1 MAYTA
6 LYRKFR
12 PLKFDD
18 MVGQEHNTKTLRN
31 QIISERVGHAYLF
44 NGVRGTGKT
53 TTAKIMA
60 RAINCLNPQNG
71 NPCNECEICKEILD
85 GSLTDVVEMDAASNN
100 SVDDIRAIREEV
112 NFLPTKAKYRVYIID
127 EVHMLSSGAFNAL
140 LKTLEEPPEHVKFI
154 LATTEP
160 QKLPTTI
167 LSRCQR
173 FDYKKISNPDVIKR
187 LKVICKE
194 SNINITEEALNLIA
208 VLSEGAMRDA
218 ISILERCSQEETE
231 QIEISQVKNLV
242 GLPSV
247 EIISRLVSAIF
258 DNDEIEALKQVQ
270 TVIDDGKDLYNFLW
284 EIIKYLKDV
293 LLFKA
298 TKKLEL
304 YSSEELEVIKSISE
318 KVSKEKILNII
329 YFFSDLEKDIKWSSQ
344 KTIMLQAGIIKV
356 SAKSSCNGVEDL
368 ENRINELEAKLSSGN
383 FAVASNSV
391 SKTSLTSSSNE
402 AMLKPKNTTEETKD
416 NSSNNNINS
425 DGETLGS
432 WGRIVDYLKRSGKIR
447 LFTCL
452 ANTKAK
458 QVGDMIIEVYFLN
471 GLTPFNKT
479 ILEDSVNKS
488 ELDQAI
494 VKIIGKEMHVKY
506 IDAKGTSA
514 SAFKDASS
522 ETKEKNDSNSTGFNP
537 MGDLGIDINIFD

>member
-12 PLKFDD
+12 PLTFDD

-31 QIISERVGHAYLF
+31 QIISGRVGHAYLF

-100 SVDDIRAIREEV
+100 SVEDIRSIREEV

-127 EVHMLSSGAFNAL
+127 EVHMLSAGAFNAL

-218 ISILERCSQEETE
+218 ISILERCSQEETD

-247 EIISRLVSAIF
+247 EIISKLVADIF
-258 DNDEIEALKQVQ
+258 DNNEIDALNQVQ
-270 TVIDDGKDLYNFLW
+270 EVIDDGKDLYNFVW
-284 EIIKYLKDV
+284 EVIKYLKDI

-298 TKKLEL
+298 TGKLEL
-304 YSSEELEVIKSISE
+304 YSEAELAKIKELAE
-318 KVSKEKILNII
+318 KVSKEKLLNII
-329 YFFSDLEKDIKWSSQ
+329 YLFSDLEKDIKWSTQ
-344 KTIMLQAGIIKV
+344 KTIMLQAGIIKA
-356 SAKSSCNGVEDL
+356 SAKTGNNGVEEL
-368 ENRINELEAKLSSGN
+368 EKRINELEEKLASGN
-383 FAVASNSV
+383 FKVNSNSNQPAKEV
-391 SKTSLTSSSNE
+391 F
-402 AMLKPKNTTEETKD
+402 
-416 NSSNNNINS
+416 SNNSNLVQSAPQPKVQNDIPDPRINQ
-425 DGETLGS
+425 DGETVGS
-432 WGRIVDYLKRSGKIR
+432 WNRIVDILKRSGKIV
-447 LFTCL
+447 LATCFL
-452 ANTKAK
+452 STKAK
-458 QVGDMIIEVYFLN
+458 QVGDMIVEVYFLN
-471 GLTPFNKT
+471 GITDFNRKL
-479 ILEDSVNKS
+479 LEDASNKNAI
-488 ELDQAI
+488 DQAV
-494 VKIIGKEMHVKY
+494 VKIFGKDMHLKY
-506 IDAKGTSA
+506 IDAKGA
-514 SAFKDASS
+514 SGTNFKDAAP
-522 ETKEKNDSNSTGFNP
+522 ETNDKKDSTSTGFNP
-537 MGDLGIDINIFD
+537 MGDLGIDINIFE

>member
-12 PLKFDD
+12 PLTFDD
-18 MVGQEHNTKTLRN
+18 MVGQSHNTKTLRN
-31 QIISERVGHAYLF
+31 QIISGRVGHAYLF

-71 NPCNECEICKEILD
+71 NPCNECEICREILD

-100 SVDDIRAIREEV
+100 SVEDIRSIREEV

-127 EVHMLSSGAFNAL
+127 EVHMLSAGAFNAL

-173 FDYKKISNPDVIKR
+173 FDYKKISNSDVIKR
-187 LKVICKE
+187 LKVICEE
-194 SNINITEEALNLIA
+194 SNIKITEEALNLIA

-247 EIISRLVSAIF
+247 EVISKLVAAIF
-258 DNDEIEALKQVQ
+258 DNNEIDALNEVSK
-270 TVIDDGKDLYNFLW
+270 VIDDGKDLYNFVW
-284 EIIKYLKDV
+284 ELIKYLRDI

-298 TKKLEL
+298 TGKLDL
-304 YSSEELEVIKSISE
+304 YSSDELQVIKELAE
-318 KVSKEKILNII
+318 KVSKDKILNII
-329 YFFSDLEKDIKWSSQ
+329 YLFSELEKDIKWSSQ
-344 KTIMLQAGIIKV
+344 KTIMLQAGIIKA
-356 SAKSSCNGVEDL
+356 SAKNQNSGIEELEKRINDL
-368 ENRINELEAKLSSGN
+368 ETKISSGN
-383 FAVASNSV
+383 FKVEKKIIDNTNVNLEKVEKVSN
-391 SKTSLTSSSNE
+391 
-402 AMLKPKNTTEETKD
+402 D
-416 NSSNNNINS
+416 NAISAKVQDTRINQN
-425 DGETLGS
+425 GETLGDWS
-432 WGRIVDYLKRSGKIR
+432 RITDILKRNGKM
-447 LFTCL
+447 LVATCFL
-452 ANTKAK
+452 NTKAK

-471 GLTPFNKT
+471 GLTEFNRR
-479 ILEDSVNKS
+479 ILEESSNKNAI
-488 ELDQAI
+488 DQAV
-494 VKIIGKEMHVKY
+494 VKIFGKEMHLKY
-506 IDAKGTSA
+506 IDAKGASSDSFKDEKKSTNDKKDSTSA
-514 SAFKDASS
+514 
-522 ETKEKNDSNSTGFNP
+522 GFNP
-537 MGDLGIDINIFD
+537 MGDLGIDINIFE